1 MEFKFSV
8 LFGIILA
15 IIVLAV
21 ANGVYIVDTTYVS
34 PAAIVTIIIFTLIF
48 TKLYLGKVSV
58 NLGGMVTVSILWV
71 IIVAVIEAIVAFAM
85 GLDITTYFSNYMIY
99 VGYVLLIVFA
109 IIGHK
114 LFSGKGAAPAAAPEA
129 APAEAPAEKPEAAP
143 AETPPA

>member
-21 ANGVYIVDTTYVS
+21 ANGVWMVDPTYVS

-58 NLGGMVTVSILWV
+58 DLAGMVTVSIVWV
-71 IIVAVIEAIVAFAM
+71 IIVAIIEAIVAFGM
-85 GLDITTYFSNYMIY
+85 GLDLTTYYSNYMIY

-109 IIGHK
+109 IIGFK
-114 LFSGKGAAPAAAPEA
+114 LFGSKGGAPAQPAAAPAEST
-129 APAEAPAEKPEAAP
+129 PAEPTA
-143 AETPPA
+143 

>member
-21 ANGVYIVDTTYVS
+21 SYGVYMVDPAYAS
-34 PAAIVTIIIFTLIF
+34 PAAIVMIIIFTLVF

-58 NLGGMVTVSILWV
+58 SMADMVVVSIVWL
-71 IIVAVIEAIVAFAM
+71 IIVAIIEAIVAFAM
-85 GLDITTYFSNYMIY
+85 NLDLTTYYSNYMIY
-99 VGYVLLIVFA
+99 GGYILIIIFA

-114 LFSGKGAAPAAAPEA
+114 LFSGKETAPAAKPPPAAAP
-129 APAEAPAEKPEAAP
+129 PV
-143 AETPPA
+143 

>member
-21 ANGVYIVDTTYVS
+21 AFGVYMVDITYMS

-58 NLGGMVTVSILWV
+58 DLGGMVTVSIIWL
-71 IIVAVIEAIVAFAM
+71 IILAILDAAMVFAM
-85 GLDITTYFSNYMIY
+85 GLDITTYYSNYMIY
-99 VGYVLLIVFA
+99 VGYILLIVFA
-109 IIGHK
+109 IIGFK
-114 LFSGKGAAPAAAPEA
+114 LFGSKSGAPAQPAAAPAEST
-129 APAEAPAEKPEAAP
+129 PAEPTA
-143 AETPPA
+143 

>member
-21 ANGVYIVDTTYVS
+21 ANGIWMVDPTYVS

-58 NLGGMVTVSILWV
+58 DLGGMVTVSIIWL
-71 IIVAVIEAIVAFAM
+71 IILAILDAAMVFAM
-85 GLDITTYFSNYMIY
+85 GLDITTYYSNYMIY
-99 VGYVLLIVFA
+99 VGYILLIVFA
-109 IIGHK
+109 IIGFK
-114 LFSGKGAAPAAAPEA
+114 LFGSKSGAPAQLAAV
-129 APAEAPAEKPEAAP
+129 PAESTPAEPTA
-143 AETPPA
+143 